1 TSCSSRLR
9 PSGSATIRV
18 ATVAS
23 TIPDRTITA
32 HRGGS
37 HSTTRHRTDART
49 PMKRISV
56 VYSTPGPSPV
66 GGTPCTP
73 AIRRS
78 QLGRFRGSAT
88 TAHTSSGGASTTTE
102 KLASATRRHRPA
114 RPSGPPDDAARPQSH
129 QGALLRGGAGSR
141 DALEGRS
148 GPRREELGHD
158 QLGVA
163 HRRGAGHV
171 SGAPGRR
178 PIDGER
184 GPDRRP
190 VAAGE
195 LQSLARDRDQQG
207 GPLLGDVRRQDGAA
221 GRTLEGQHP
230 LIHARERLSD
240 WLRQGRERRSA
251 RRPGPEAPDRDR
263 RGRPAAPALD
273 HPEVVHQGDPLDL
286 DLHEH
291 ASGRRPGERHALG
304 VDRVPGEEPRV
315 LPREPN
321 AGRDERGRPEHPPSP
336 GLGIEE
342 VVHANSPAERDA
354 RALGPDEARDAGV
367 PPPRP
372 GLYRAPRG
380 GEPQPIAREREHERR
395 EVRTSSGRGGDVAE
409 RPGAEHLQR
418 VPRERDHG
426 EPGPPVGG
434 RTTGA
439 DTISA
444 VHTPWQS
451 TLASTPSVHR
461 ASQVQTAPPTRAPAT
476 TARLALGRLA
486 STNAAHV
493 TSALATGAWLPPAT
507 CARNKPRQNSSSP
520 AALTPTERASA
531 SPSGTRPR
539 RP

>member
-37 HSTTRHRTDART
+37 HSTTRNRTDART

-102 KLASATRRHRPA
+102 TLASATRRHRPA
-114 RPSGPPDDAARPQSH
+114 RPSGPPDDAARPPS
-129 QGALLRGGAGSR
+129 
-141 DALEGRS
+141 LEGRS

-230 LIHARERLSD
+230 LIHARERL
-240 WLRQGRERRSA
+240 
-251 RRPGPEAPDRDR
+251 
-263 RGRPAAPALD
+263 
-273 HPEVVHQGDPLDL
+273 
-286 DLHEH
+286 
-291 ASGRRPGERHALG
+291 
-304 VDRVPGEEPRV
+304 
-315 LPREPN
+315 
-321 AGRDERGRPEHPPSP
+321 
-336 GLGIEE
+336 
-342 VVHANSPAERDA
+342 
-354 RALGPDEARDAGV
+354 
-367 PPPRP
+367 
-372 GLYRAPRG
+372 
-380 GEPQPIAREREHERR
+380 
-395 EVRTSSGRGGDVAE
+395 
-409 RPGAEHLQR
+409 
-418 VPRERDHG
+418 
-426 EPGPPVGG
+426 
-434 RTTGA
+434 
-439 DTISA
+439 
-444 VHTPWQS
+444 
-451 TLASTPSVHR
+451 
-461 ASQVQTAPPTRAPAT
+461 
-476 TARLALGRLA
+476 
-486 STNAAHV
+486 
-493 TSALATGAWLPPAT
+493 
-507 CARNKPRQNSSSP
+507 
-520 AALTPTERASA
+520 
-531 SPSGTRPR
+531 
-539 RP
+539 